1 MVDFP
6 APMGPVRNKLPGIF
20 IPGRY
25 ARSGSG
31 WQVWP
36 AACA

>member
-1 MVDFP
+1 VDFP

-25 ARSGSG
+25 ARIGG
-31 WQVWP
+31 HWQVQP
-36 AACA
+36 VAVT